1 VTKRLGVLS
10 AGPWGREAAA
20 GTGVGAGLI
29 VLPGRSFS
37 EIRFCPL
44 SSELGTTRDAERGQ
58 REWL

>member
-1 VTKRLGVLS
+1 VLS